1 MARIWYQ
8 SFVHPV
14 EQAPY
19 IERLQAMLAKVTAP
33 GVTFEV
39 HGLDPPF
46 RCAAQV
52 IGNAIAAKKAS
63 YHAFVIGHFQAKPTC
78 WRRSAWPAASAW

>member
-19 IERLQAMLAKVTAP
+19 IERLQALLSKVAGAGRAVSRSTASI
-33 GVTFEV
+33 
-39 HGLDPPF
+39 
-46 RCAAQV
+46 R
-52 IGNAIAAKKAS
+52 
-63 YHAFVIGHFQAKPTC
+63 PTMPSM
-78 WRRSAWPAASAW
+78 R